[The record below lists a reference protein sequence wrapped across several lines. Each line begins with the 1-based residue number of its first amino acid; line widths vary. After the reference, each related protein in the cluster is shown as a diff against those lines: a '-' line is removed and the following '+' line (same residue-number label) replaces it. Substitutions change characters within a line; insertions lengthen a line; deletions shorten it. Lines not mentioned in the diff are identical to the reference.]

1 MKTVSL
7 VVVVVYG
14 SIGRLLAVHCVTAV
28 KTGVDEEEAT
38 RLTAGGAQLILVS
51 IDREGGSKVRR
62 DRSFWTLTTRA
73 GGSMDA
79 GDEVDAVARLSREVR
94 ASRV

>member
-1 MKTVSL
+1 METVSL

-38 RLTAGGAQLILVS
+38 RLTAGGA
-51 IDREGGSKVRR
+51 
-62 DRSFWTLTTRA
+62 LT
-73 GGSMDA
+73 
-79 GDEVDAVARLSREVR
+79 E
-94 ASRV
+94 RVVQKYGETDHFGH